1 METFKSEQEP
11 MMSLEAMR
19 AEREVLLERAGELAA
34 AIAKHGE
41 SSIDTPIESE
51 GYVGFGF
58 GEQLEDVVRNIRALD
73 EAIIKRTIEEGR
85 ERGGQGT
92 LGQ

>member
-11 MMSLEAMR
+11 VKSLEVMR
-19 AEREVLLERAGELAA
+19 TEREMLLERAGELAT

-41 SSIDTPIESE
+41 SSTDTPIESE

-58 GEQLEDVVRNIRALD
+58 GEELESVVRNIRALE
-73 EAIIKRTIEEGR
+73 EAILKRTIEEGR
-85 ERGGQGT
+85 EKGNQRI
-92 LGQ
+92 